1 MSYEVESYNPANDQW
16 TPCPS
21 LTGKKGSLAGATL
34 NDKIFAM
41 GGGNGVECFADVE
54 MLVLDIGKWIPT
66 RSLLQKVEVTA
77 SLALYFPLV
86 DLLGLI

>member
-1 MSYEVESYNPANDQW
+1 
-16 TPCPS
+16 
-21 LTGKKGSLAGATL
+21 
-34 NDKIFAM
+34 M

-77 SLALYFPLV
+77 CLALYFLLV